1 MRYQQLTFSCG
12 AGAVVNALRALGV
25 RIDERRV
32 RTLASTTT
40 DGTDEIGVMSAVRGL
55 GHSAS
60 EFSGTSRNHAW
71 RWLHGA
77 LLQGSAVIISVDS
90 WSHWVTCI
98 GLLGDRVILID
109 PAKVKSNMRE
119 NGIHVLSKNRL
130 IARWRS
136 SRKARDNL
144 YQAICVSKAKK

>member
-1 MRYQQLTFSCG
+1 MRYQQLTYSCG
-12 AGAVVNALRALGV
+12 AGAVVNALRSLGV

-32 RTLASTTT
+32 RTLADTTS
-40 DGTDEIGVMSAVRGL
+40 DGTNEYGIIQAVRAL

-60 EFSGTSRNHAW
+60 DFNGTSRNHSW

-77 LLQGSAVIISVDS
+77 LIQGSAVILPVDS

-109 PAKVKSNMRE
+109 PAKVQSNVRE
-119 NGIHVLSKNRL
+119 NGIHVLSKDRL

-136 SRKARDNL
+136 SRKARDNC
-144 YQAICVSKAKK
+144 YQAICVSRAKK

>member
-12 AGAVVNALRALGV
+12 PGAVVNALRALGV
-25 RIDERRV
+25 MIDERRV
-32 RTLASTTT
+32 RSLAGTTT
-40 DGTDEIGVMSAVRGL
+40 NGTDEFGIISAVRAL
-55 GHSAS
+55 GYTAS
-60 EFSGTSRNHAW
+60 DFSVKSRNHAW

-77 LLQGSAVIISVDS
+77 LLQGSAVIISVDR

-98 GLLGDRVILID
+98 GLLGDRVVLID

-119 NGIHVLSKNRL
+119 NGVHVLSKDRL

-136 SRKARDNL
+136 SRKSKDNC

>member
-1 MRYQQLTFSCG
+1 MRYQQLPYSCG

-25 RIDERRV
+25 RVDERRV
-32 RTLASTTT
+32 RSLASTTI
-40 DGTDEIGVMSAVRGL
+40 DGTDECGVVSAVRAL

-60 EFSGTSRNHAW
+60 EFKGTSRNHAW

-77 LLQGSAVIISVDS
+77 LLQGSAVIICVDL
-90 WSHWVTCI
+90 WKHWVTCV

-109 PAKVKSNMRE
+109 PAKVQFNMKE
-119 NGIHVLSKNRL
+119 NGIHVLSKERL

-136 SRKARDNL
+136 SCKAKDNV
-144 YQAICVSKAKK
+144 YQAICISKAKK